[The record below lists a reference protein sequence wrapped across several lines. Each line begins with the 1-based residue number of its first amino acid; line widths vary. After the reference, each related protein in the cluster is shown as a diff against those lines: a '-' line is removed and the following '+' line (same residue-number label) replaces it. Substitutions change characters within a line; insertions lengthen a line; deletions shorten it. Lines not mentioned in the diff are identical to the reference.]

1 MDAFIN
7 FANQSQQLALAPNV
21 KYYGYFFFDL
31 RKPMESWIMRLW
43 LKNHH
48 RSAWPDMSV
57 CQTEDASHILD
68 AKMHPLDEEI
78 KQMTSE
84 GFFAQHRYYYVD
96 SSSAVEKNPTHSLDV
111 YEEVNEEGDTSDRQ
125 NGITEETY
133 DSRASLYS
141 FYGSIEHLDQ
151 CINPSSADVQDP
163 KHEQELCEGISVH
176 LPRSNEESD
185 TGDSDKQRPASSTS
199 PAITG
204 SIERHN
210 QCTKD
215 EQCMVPHQTIPFQLS
230 ENNNSG
236 TMISKPLRDQ
246 DMEDQLKGNEHS
258 LYEEVVRETRV

>member
-1 MDAFIN
+1 
-7 FANQSQQLALAPNV
+7 
-21 KYYGYFFFDL
+21 
-31 RKPMESWIMRLW
+31 MRLW

-68 AKMHPLDEEI
+68 AKMHPLDQEI

-96 SSSAVEKNPTHSLDV
+96 SSSAVEKDPTHSLDV

-125 NGITEETY
+125 NGITEE
-133 DSRASLYS
+133 
-141 FYGSIEHLDQ
+141 FYGSCASLCSIEHH
-151 CINPSSADVQDP
+151 DP
-163 KHEQELCEGISVH
+163 KHEQELYYGISVH
-176 LPRSNEESD
+176 LPRDNEESD
-185 TGDSDKQRPASSTS
+185 TVDSDKQRPASST
-199 PAITG
+199 PAAITG

-215 EQCMVPHQTIPFQLS
+215 EQCMVQHQTIPFQLS

-258 LYEEVVRETRV
+258 LYEEVVRETRL